1 MEKGGTNPPYQ
12 KNDQSIMILV
22 FDNYIL
28 FLIKHKSKNLFYC
41 ELQIYYY
48 RDLLTVK
55 TMEFVKLMIVNIN
68 FRSIFNEKLCK
79 KRIFKFKNA
88 I

>member
-1 MEKGGTNPPYQ
+1 MQTSGY
-12 KNDQSIMILV
+12 
-22 FDNYIL
+22 
-28 FLIKHKSKNLFYC
+28 HC
-41 ELQIYYY
+41 ELQIYHY

>member
-1 MEKGGTNPPYQ
+1 MQTSGY
-12 KNDQSIMILV
+12 
-22 FDNYIL
+22 
-28 FLIKHKSKNLFYC
+28 HC
-41 ELQIYYY
+41 ELQIYHY

-55 TMEFVKLMIVNIN
+55 TMEFVKLIIVNIN

-79 KRIFKFKNA
+79 KRTFKFKNA